1 IISLVQR
8 TVFIIS
14 NPQDHFKESPW
25 ISAETIKI
33 FEEIHQNFSLDC
45 SSGRWYNVHNLIQ
58 ETVEAGITAMMPPQR
73 ACDAESQVRN
83 KLSNGPLRVQ

>member
-1 IISLVQR
+1 MKV
-8 TVFIIS
+8 
-14 NPQDHFKESPW
+14 
-25 ISAETIKI
+25 

-45 SSGRWYNVHNLIQ
+45 FPGRWYNEHNLIH

-73 ACDAESQVRN
+73 AWDAESQVRN